1 MELAVREIRKS
12 FSGTEILHGISFTVH
27 SGRAMGFLG
36 RNGAGKSTTFRCL
49 LQVFR
54 QDSGEFLLDGQPFE
68 PRRHRLGYLPEER
81 GMYGKATLRD
91 QLTYFAQLKGAPRAE
106 AQREADDWI
115 HYFDLDRFRDKP
127 LETLSKGNQQK
138 VQIAQAFLNDPE
150 LVILDEP
157 FSGLDP
163 VNALVFQKA
172 IRRMVSAGKLVIFS
186 SHQMAYVE
194 ELCDEITLIDQG
206 RILLTG
212 NLEDIR
218 SREGENRYYIDCRQ
232 DCLAAVTEYLKG
244 AGMAYTV
251 KGTRIMTVR
260 QDEIMKKI
268 IARYFD
274 GITGWGRYRPTLQEI
289 FIEHAGEEQADA

>member
-54 QDSGEFLLDGQPFE
+54 QDSGEFLLDGRPFE

-91 QLTYFAQLKGAPRAE
+91 QLTYFAQLKGALRAE

>member
-1 MELAVREIRKS
+1 
-12 FSGTEILHGISFTVH
+12 
-27 SGRAMGFLG
+27 
-36 RNGAGKSTTFRCL
+36 
-49 LQVFR
+49 
-54 QDSGEFLLDGQPFE
+54 
-68 PRRHRLGYLPEER
+68 
-81 GMYGKATLRD
+81 
-91 QLTYFAQLKGAPRAE
+91 
-106 AQREADDWI
+106 
-115 HYFDLDRFRDKP
+115 
-127 LETLSKGNQQK
+127 
-138 VQIAQAFLNDPE
+138 
-150 LVILDEP
+150 
-157 FSGLDP
+157 
-163 VNALVFQKA
+163 VFQKA